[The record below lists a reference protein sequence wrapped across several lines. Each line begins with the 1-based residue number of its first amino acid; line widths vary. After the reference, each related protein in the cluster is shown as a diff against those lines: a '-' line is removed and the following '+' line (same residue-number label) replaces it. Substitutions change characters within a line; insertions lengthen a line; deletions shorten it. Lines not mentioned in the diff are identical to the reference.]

1 MKMKFLTSTVA
12 LLFLIALLGCSHQPL
27 SESKPEIQL
36 ALEPAVEVQV
46 DSSNTKKIKLVCS
59 VPPAPKDTKKL
70 QQNLKDSGVITDDMN
85 AEEADAKVAEY
96 IYQRQQKFKNCNKGN

>member
-1 MKMKFLTSTVA
+1 MKMKFLTSAVA
-12 LLFLIALLGCSHQPL
+12 LPFLIALLGCSHQPL

-36 ALEPAVEVQV
+36 VLEPAVEVLV

-70 QQNLKDSGVITDDMN
+70 QQNLKDSGVITADMSDEQ
-85 AEEADAKVAEY
+85 AQDKVAEY
-96 IYQRQQKFKNCNKGN
+96 IYQRQQAFKNCNK